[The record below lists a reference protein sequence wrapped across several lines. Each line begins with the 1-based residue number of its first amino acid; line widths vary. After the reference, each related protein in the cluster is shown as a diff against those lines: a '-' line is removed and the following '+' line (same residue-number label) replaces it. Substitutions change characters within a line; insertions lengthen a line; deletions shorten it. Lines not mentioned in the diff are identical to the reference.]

1 MAIDRVWFGIYTH
14 TMDHTMDVYTVFQ
27 CTVDRIHYYMENTL
41 DEIQIIY
48 YMLHSILYLYTTTKK
63 IILPNG
69 IKHTHIRLP
78 IAMVA
83 IA

>member
-1 MAIDRVWFGIYTH
+1 MKYK
-14 TMDHTMDVYTVFQ
+14 
-27 CTVDRIHYYMENTL
+27 
-41 DEIQIIY
+41 
-48 YMLHSILYLYTTTKK
+48 LYTICYIVSYICIQQQKK